1 VIITMLAGDVQ
12 ARVNRTLKALGELER
27 TMLPLV
33 EAAVQTTAR
42 PWWDLFGKTF
52 SKGRDTEILL
62 ASVGSLEGLA
72 TLRARL
78 ESMRDLCAEA
88 GTDAQ
93 VQVSH
98 EDMFHI
104 TAAQRLVSNVTA
116 VAELLGGD
124 GGE

>member
-1 VIITMLAGDVQ
+1 MIITMLAGDVQ

-78 ESMRDLCAEA
+78 ELCAIC
-88 GTDAQ
+88 AQ
-93 VQVSH
+93 KRVRMRRSR
-98 EDMFHI
+98 FP
-104 TAAQRLVSNVTA
+104 TRTCFTSRQRNGWSPT
-116 VAELLGGD
+116 
-124 GGE
+124 